1 MFKKLA
7 VLSIPLFLIFFIFA
21 CSTHVHVVGDGSQ
34 SGQETSRKQY
44 WVIGLV
50 PINEVDTR
58 LMAGDAENYEITT
71 KTTFMDGLVS
81 AITYNIV
88 NRRTVT
94 VKK

>member
-1 MFKKLA
+1 MFKRIM
-7 VLSIPLFLIFFIFA
+7 VLFVPLFIVFFIFA

-34 SGQETSRKQY
+34 SGQETSKRQL

-58 LMAGDAENYEITT
+58 SMAGDSENYEITT
-71 KTTFMDGLVS
+71 QMTFMDGLIS
-81 AITYNIV
+81 AITYNIISM
-88 NRRTVT
+88 RTVT

>member
-1 MFKKLA
+1 MFKKLTI
-7 VLSIPLFLIFFIFA
+7 LFMPLFLIFFIFA

-34 SGQETSRKQY
+34 NGQETSKRQL

-58 LMAGDAENYEITT
+58 SMAGNAENYEITT
-71 KTTFMDGLVS
+71 KMTFMDGLIS
-81 AITYNIV
+81 AITYNIITM
-88 NRRTVT
+88 RTVT